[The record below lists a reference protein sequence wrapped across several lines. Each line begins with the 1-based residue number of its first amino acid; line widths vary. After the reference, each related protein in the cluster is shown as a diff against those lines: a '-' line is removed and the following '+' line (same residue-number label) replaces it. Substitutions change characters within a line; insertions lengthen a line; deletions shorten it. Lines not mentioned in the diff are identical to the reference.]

1 MVACATIV
9 LAAATALAPVAHGLV
24 AERINIGRPAQPTTL
39 ELSAWRPFAQPTRV
53 LRLTGGAEPA
63 RSLASFVSTW
73 SAVDRLIAGYLA
85 LSAPVLFGGRVLNA
99 HSVGPWSKFAV
110 GYACQTPC
118 SARTGILN
126 SWLYAFSTV
135 GSMQ

>member
-1 MVACATIV
+1 MAKATLV
-9 LAAATALAPVAHGLV
+9 LAAAAALAPVAHGLV
-24 AERINIGRPAQPTTL
+24 AERINIGRLAQPTTL
-39 ELSAWRPFAQPTRV
+39 GLSAWRPLAQPTRV

-63 RSLASFVSTW
+63 QSLASVVSTW

-85 LSAPVLFGGRVLNA
+85 LSAPVLFVGMVLNA
-99 HSVGPWSKFAV
+99 HIVGPWSKFAV
-110 GYACQTPC
+110 GYAFQTPC